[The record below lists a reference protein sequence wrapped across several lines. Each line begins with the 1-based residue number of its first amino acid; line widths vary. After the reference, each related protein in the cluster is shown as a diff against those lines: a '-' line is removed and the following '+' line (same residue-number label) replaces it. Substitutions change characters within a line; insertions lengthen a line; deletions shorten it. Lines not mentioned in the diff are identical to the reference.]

1 MRGHTI
7 TSYHGEISE
16 GIFSI
21 IKKLVLMKMGI
32 GNLLGL
38 GYSSISRRVSIMQS
52 TISEDD
58 KIHKQLE
65 EIKSRIKV

>member
-1 MRGHTI
+1 
-7 TSYHGEISE
+7 
-16 GIFSI
+16 
-21 IKKLVLMKMGI
+21 MKMGI